1 MNTLRVVQ
9 RSIFLAVLFAALIP
23 LAGSADPESGAGEKI
38 VGEVCSGCH
47 GSGLLGAPKIGDN
60 TAWQSRYKNAGSVS
74 ALTEIAKHGMGNM
87 PPRGG
92 ESSLTDS
99 EVQSAIQYMLGK
111 SGVSY

>member
-1 MNTLRVVQ
+1 MALPP
-9 RSIFLAVLFAALIP
+9 AAM
-23 LAGSADPESGAGEKI
+23 ADAEAGAGEKI

-47 GSGLLGAPKIGDN
+47 GAGLLGAPKIGDN
-60 TAWQSRYKNAGSVS
+60 AAWQARYKNAGSVN
-74 ALTEIAKHGMGNM
+74 ALTETAKHGKGNM

-92 ESSLTDS
+92 ESSLSDT

>member
-1 MNTLRVVQ
+1 LNNKRTVLRSFPV
-9 RSIFLAVLFAALIP
+9 IAFAAVLIPAA
-23 LAGSADPESGAGEKI
+23 AMAEVSAGEKI
-38 VGEVCSGCH
+38 VGEVCSSCH

-60 TAWQSRYKNAGSVS
+60 AAWSARFKKAGSVN
-74 ALTEIAKHGMGNM
+74 ALTETAEHGKGNM

-99 EVQSAIQYMLGK
+99 EVQSAIQFMLGK